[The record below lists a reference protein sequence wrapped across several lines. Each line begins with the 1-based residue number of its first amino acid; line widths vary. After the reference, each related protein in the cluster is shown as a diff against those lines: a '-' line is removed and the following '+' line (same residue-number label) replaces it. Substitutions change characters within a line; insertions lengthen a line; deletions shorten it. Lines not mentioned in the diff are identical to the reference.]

1 MTHAKK
7 YTPLLIIILF
17 LTLVFGLALTA
28 KAQDFYGEGN
38 VLIAV
43 DMAAYAENEDVDYPE
58 GTMGTLVWGKDA
70 PTGVSTREAFTYNTY
85 TVPEGVSALSMGE
98 NPYEIETT

>member
-7 YTPLLIIILF
+7 YTTLLKLILF
-17 LTLVFGLALTA
+17 LALVFGLALTA

-43 DMAAYAENEDVDYPE
+43 DMGPYAENVEIGAAAARCGDRALRCRGLRRAEV
-58 GTMGTLVWGKDA
+58 VA
-70 PTGVSTREAFTYNTY
+70 PY
-85 TVPEGVSALSMGE
+85 TVHTFPAPSFDRFCAGARVE
-98 NPYEIETT
+98 

>member
-7 YTPLLIIILF
+7 YTPLLMLILF

-43 DMAAYAENEDVDYPE
+43 DIAPYAENEYVDYPE
-58 GTMGTLVWGKDA
+58 GTMGTLRWGEDA
-70 PTGVSTREAFTYNTY
+70 EEGESTREAFN
-85 TVPEGVSALSMGE
+85 
-98 NPYEIETT
+98 